1 VSIYLCKSG
10 PPAPS
15 IDQRTTIMSGASSL
29 ARKKRDRSARS
40 QPPKRSPTA
49 GFPTHPLR
57 RLAAAHEA
65 CRAILADRAPSTM
78 VQTLVTALRQI
89 FQADVAVL
97 RVGDGSTL
105 EAVSPRGTDPRSW
118 ADWLNAHRASSPGTT
133 GTHVVEAPDDRAAT
147 AGIDRIL
154 VVPLDVGARG
164 ALCLGYGKKAPSS
177 SEDLVMFDMLGD
189 YLALVLRQASAK
201 TPPAEAGKGSST
213 DDLVSQAA
221 HDLRTPLTPISMLL
235 QTLERKA
242 AAGAVDVESIGRA
255 RRQVQ
260 RLTDMVADLIDLA
273 RLREG
278 RLLLEPAVLDLRDA
292 FTRAAR
298 TFGERERRRTVDL
311 ALGDEPLWI
320 VADTD
325 RTAHAI
331 ASLLEHV
338 ARLSQGDAPVQVI
351 LERRDSSAC
360 LQICSER
367 PPSTSGVRL
376 ELGAGSNA
384 VHRTPP
390 LGLGVRLADAL
401 FTRLGGTLQIA
412 GTRDGSARIEGSF
425 PLAPPPSGER
435 TTASAR
441 PPVAS

>member
-1 VSIYLCKSG
+1 
-10 PPAPS
+10 
-15 IDQRTTIMSGASSL
+15 
-29 ARKKRDRSARS
+29 
-40 QPPKRSPTA
+40 
-49 GFPTHPLR
+49 
-57 RLAAAHEA
+57 
-65 CRAILADRAPSTM
+65 M
-78 VQTLVTALRQI
+78 VQTLVSTLRQI

-97 RVGDGSTL
+97 RVGDGATL
-105 EAVSPRGTDPRSW
+105 EAVSPRDTDPRSW
-118 ADWLNAHRASSPGTT
+118 AEWINAHRTSSPGTT
-133 GTHVVEAPDDRAAT
+133 SSHVAEAPDDRAAT
-147 AGIDRIL
+147 AGIERIV
-154 VVPLDVGARG
+154 VVPVAVGAHG
-164 ALCLGYGKKAPSS
+164 SLCLGYAKKAPST
-177 SEDLVMFDMLGD
+177 SEDLMMFDLLGD
-189 YLALVLRQASAK
+189 YLALVLRQASVQSPRADSV
-201 TPPAEAGKGSST
+201 GGSST
-213 DDLVSQAA
+213 DELVSQAA

-242 AAGAVDVESIGRA
+242 AAGSVDVESIGRA

-298 TFGERERRRTVDL
+298 SFGERDRRRTVEL
-311 ALGDEPLWI
+311 VLGDEPLWI

-325 RTAHAI
+325 RTVHAI

-338 ARLSQGDAPVQVI
+338 ARLSQGEAPVQVS
-351 LERRDSSAC
+351 LERRDSLAS

-367 PPSTSGVRL
+367 PISSTVPRL
-376 ELGAGSNA
+376 ELGSASS

-401 FTRLGGTLQIA
+401 FTRLGATLQIA
-412 GTRDGSARIEGSF
+412 GSRDGSARVEGTF

-435 TTASAR
+435 STASPR
-441 PPVAS
+441 PPAAS